1 MGRTAPASIKVL
13 IVDDQR
19 TFGEALSMALAKE
32 KDLTVIDVVTDGLTA
47 VRITEQQHADV
58 VLMDL
63 AMPGMDG
70 IEATRRIMDETP
82 DAHVILLTG
91 HVGDLTTARAV
102 QAGAAGILPKTEAVV
117 DLAGAVRRAHA
128 GESLMDPDEV
138 EASLRRLRHRRMQ
151 EATVEQRLER
161 LTPRE
166 LEILQLIA
174 DGVPAD
180 NIAPTLGVSPHT
192 LRTHLQNV
200 LTKLKVHSKL
210 DAVVLAIRHGKIVAN
225 LEPAAEEQAES
236 DADVVDVASIEP
248 EDGTPQG
255 GRNPGIPDNPS
266 GGEIERAAGGA
277 ARSPRR

>member
-255 GRNPGIPDNPS
+255 GRNPDIPDNPS

>member
-1 MGRTAPASIKVL
+1 MPRTSQPIKVL

-19 TFGEALSMALAKE
+19 TFGEALSLALSKE
-32 KDLTVIDVVTDGLTA
+32 KDLRVLDVVTDGDSA
-47 VRITEQQHADV
+47 VRASERQHPDV

-70 IEATRRIMDETP
+70 IETTRRIVEEDS
-82 DAHVILLTG
+82 DARVILLTG

-102 QAGAAGILPKTEAVV
+102 QAGATGCLPKTEAVI

-128 GESLMDPDEV
+128 GEPLLDPEEV
-138 EASLRRLRHRRMQ
+138 EASLRRLRHRRAQ

-174 DGVPAD
+174 DGVSSEK
-180 NIAPTLGVSPHT
+180 IAPSLGVSPHT

-210 DAVVLAIRHGKIVAN
+210 DAVVLAIRHGKIRAN
-225 LEPAAEEQAES
+225 LDTAEAVEAAMEEG
-236 DADVVDVASIEP
+236 DLVDVAALE
-248 EDGTPQG
+248 ETVEALEAE
-255 GRNPGIPDNPS
+255 RNRRGN
-266 GGEIERAAGGA
+266 GGA
-277 ARSPRR
+277 NEGGGADGPARAGRIRGA

>member
-1 MGRTAPASIKVL
+1 MARTAASPIKVL

-47 VRITEQQHADV
+47 VRVTEEQHPDV

-70 IEATRRIMDETP
+70 IEATRRIIEETP

-102 QAGAAGILPKTEAVV
+102 QAGASGCLAKTEAVV

-128 GESLMDPDEV
+128 GESLMDPEEV

-180 NIAPTLGVSPHT
+180 QIAPTLSVSPHT

-225 LEPAAEEQAES
+225 LEPGSAEEEALAAAEAE
-236 DADVVDVASIEP
+236 VVDVSSLS
-248 EDGTPQG
+248 EDPAGNSESRRN
-255 GRNPGIPDNPS
+255 GRGRMD
-266 GGEIERAAGGA
+266 RAAGASG
-277 ARSPRR
+277 RRNP

>member
-1 MGRTAPASIKVL
+1 MARTGASAIKVL

-19 TFGEALSMALAKE
+19 TFGEALSLALAKE
-32 KDLTVIDVVTDGLTA
+32 KDLTVIDVVTDGQTA
-47 VRITEQQHADV
+47 VHVTEERHPDV

-70 IEATRRIMDETP
+70 IEATRRIIEETP

-102 QAGAAGILPKTEAVV
+102 QAGASGCLPKTEAVV

-128 GESLMDPDEV
+128 GESLMDPEEV

-151 EATVEQRLER
+151 EATIEQRLER

-180 NIAPTLGVSPHT
+180 QIAPTLSVSPHT

-225 LEPAAEEQAES
+225 LEPGSAEEAALAAAEAEI
-236 DADVVDVASIEP
+236 VDVASLTP
-248 EDGTPQG
+248 EEASERGDANSGRDGRG
-255 GRNPGIPDNPS
+255 GGMD
-266 GGEIERAAGGA
+266 RAAGA
-277 ARSPRR
+277 AGRRNP

>member
-1 MGRTAPASIKVL
+1 MGRSPQSAIKVL

-32 KDLTVIDVVTDGLTA
+32 KDLRVIDVVTDGETA
-47 VRITEQQHADV
+47 VQVKEEERPDV

-70 IEATRRIMDETP
+70 IEATRRIVDVNE

-91 HVGDLTTARAV
+91 HVGDLTTARAA
-102 QAGAAGILPKTEAVV
+102 QAGASGCLPKTEAVI

-138 EASLRRLRHRRMQ
+138 EASLRRLRHRRKQ
-151 EATVEQRLER
+151 EATIEQRLER

-174 DGVPAD
+174 DGVASD
-180 NIAPTLGVSPHT
+180 EIAPTLGVSPHT

-225 LEPAAEEQAES
+225 LAAAQGGES
-236 DADVVDVASIEP
+236 DEGSFSGAEVVDVAAIEAEREAERGSNGARNGP
-248 EDGTPQG
+248 M
-255 GRNPGIPDNPS
+255 GRV
-266 GGEIERAAGGA
+266 AGS
-277 ARSPRR
+277 ARRGRG